1 VLWHTVKVSP
11 RRSDPKTRDALVDI
25 GARLLSLEGPDAL
38 STRRIAAEAG
48 TSTMAVY
55 THFGGMNG
63 LVREMVYEGFRRL
76 RDEFARV
83 TVTDDP
89 VADAATYGRAYRRNA
104 LANPHLYPIMFGGTR
119 LAGFEL
125 TEEDRQ
131 HGRYNLLDVVECV
144 GRCIEVKRFRTA
156 DTGLVVHQMWLAIHG
171 LVSLELGDYLIAPWT
186 ADACLEAQL
195 VGLMIGAGDTERAA
209 THSVAVSARRFAA
222 EFGAVAKA

>member
-1 VLWHTVKVSP
+1 VSP

-131 HGRYNLLDVVECV
+131 HGRYNLLDVVNCA
-144 GRCIEVKRFRTA
+144 GRCIEAKRFRA
-156 DTGLVVHQMWLAIHG
+156 AETGMVAHQMWLAVHG
-171 LVSLELGDYLIAPWT
+171 LVSLELGDYLIEPWT

-209 THSVAVSARRFAA
+209 THSVAVSAKRFAG
-222 EFGAVAKA
+222 EFGAIATV

>member
-1 VLWHTVKVSP
+1 MLCHTVKVSP

-89 VADAATYGRAYRRNA
+89 VADVATYGRAYRRNA

-144 GRCIEVKRFRTA
+144 GRCIEAKRFRAA

-171 LVSLELGDYLIAPWT
+171 LVSLELGDYLIEPWT
-186 ADACLEAQL
+186 ADAVLEPQL
-195 VGLMIGAGDTERAA
+195 VGLMIGAGDAEQAA
-209 THSVAVSARRFAA
+209 THSVAVSARRFTA
-222 EFGAVAKA
+222 EFGATVRA